1 MSKPEILL
9 MGAYPDWDL
18 AELEQ
23 HYEVHKIYAAANRE
37 AFLAERSAGIRA
49 IATRGELGASAE
61 LMRALPK
68 LEIVACYGVGT
79 DAIDLNYARQN
90 RIRVTNTPDV
100 LTADVADFGVALLLA
115 AARKIPQADRFVR
128 TGAWAKGNL
137 ELVTRVCGKAVGIVG
152 MGRIGTA
159 VAKRL
164 GGFDCQ
170 IGYFDV
176 TRRDDLPY
184 RFVGDLTELA
194 RQSEFLIVTLAG
206 GEATKSLVNAAVL
219 GALGADGI
227 LVNVARGSTVDET
240 ALIDALERRV
250 IKGAALDV
258 FWNEPNIDK
267 RLLSFDNVVL
277 QPHHASGTIETRKAM
292 GKLVRDNLAAHFA
305 GSALPT
311 AVV

>member
-9 MGAYPDWDL
+9 IGAYPDWDL

-23 HYEVHKIYAAANRE
+23 RYEVHKIYAAANRE
-37 AFLAERSAGIRA
+37 AFLAEHAADIRA

-61 LMRALPK
+61 LMRVLPK

-79 DAIDLNYARQN
+79 DAIDLSYARQN
-90 RIRVTNTPDV
+90 QIRVTNTPDV

-115 AARKIPQADRFVR
+115 AARKIPQADRFLR
-128 TGAWAKGNL
+128 TGAWANGSF

-152 MGRIGTA
+152 MGRIGSA

-176 TRRDDLPY
+176 AKRGDLPY

-206 GEATKSLVNAAVL
+206 GDATKSIVNAAVL
-219 GALGADGI
+219 DALGADGI
-227 LVNVARGSTVDET
+227 LVNVSRGSTVDET

-258 FWNEPNIDK
+258 FLNEPNIDK
-267 RLLSFDNVVL
+267 RLLAFDNVVL

-305 GSALPT
+305 GSPLPT
-311 AVV
+311 PVV

>member
-18 AELEQ
+18 VELEQ

-37 AFLAERSAGIRA
+37 AFLAQHSAEIRA
-49 IATRGELGASAE
+49 IGTRGELGASAE
-61 LMRALPK
+61 LMRALPR

-79 DAIDLNYARQN
+79 DAIDLYYARQN

-100 LTADVADFGVALLLA
+100 LTGDVADMSMALLLS

-128 TGAWAKGNL
+128 SGAWAQGNL
-137 ELVTRVCGKAVGIVG
+137 ELVTRVYGKTVGIVG
-152 MGRIGTA
+152 MGRIGAT
-159 VAKRL
+159 VARRL

-170 IGYFDV
+170 IMYFDV
-176 TRRDDLPY
+176 ARRDDLPY
-184 RFVGDLTELA
+184 RFVGDLRELA

-206 GEATKSLVNAAVL
+206 GEVTKSLVNAAVL
-219 GALGADGI
+219 EALGADGI
-227 LVNVARGSTVDET
+227 LVNVSRGSTVDET

-267 RLLSFDNVVL
+267 RLLSFGNVVL

-292 GKLVRDNLAAHFA
+292 GKLVRNNLAAHFA

-311 AVV
+311 PVV